1 MDLTQITL
9 NRINELGIE
18 PAAEYFGVKPATI
31 RNWVNSK
38 KVPASAAQKVMDE
51 GVTTVPE
58 VPQER
63 ATLTAITP
71 ERIAGIE
78 LRLAL
83 LESKIAPSTGIAVV
97 PPQAQ
102 QQPPAPPNWT
112 APHNF
117 RK

>member
-9 NRINELGIE
+9 NKINELGIE
-18 PAAEYFGVKPATI
+18 TAAEYFGVKPATV
-31 RNWVNSK
+31 RNWVNTK

-51 GVTTVPE
+51 GVTIASDM
-58 VPQER
+58 PQER
-63 ATLTAITP
+63 STLTAITP

-78 LRLAL
+78 LRLAI
-83 LESKIAPSTGIAVV
+83 LESKVAPSTGIAVV

-102 QQPPAPPNWT
+102 QNWT

-117 RK
+117 RR